1 MRVYVETG
9 AGGYRDGAT
18 LAWTFD
24 LRFWG
29 LAGQGYDE
37 RTALAALEVATG
49 EPVDTFAVAER
60 IHGDELIFERDRR
73 PATPAEFAITRCLLA
88 AARTETTRLVSSA
101 TEAELDWDDPDRRL
115 PAWARWRTPRQL
127 AWHIADV
134 ASRYYL
140 AGLGLPAPPRAG
152 DLPTELAASHA
163 HVLASLDRLPPDR
176 TGVAGQ
182 TGWTTV
188 KVLRRL
194 AWHEP
199 GELVVLHR
207 LLARARCALA
217 VVSDT

>member
-1 MRVYVETG
+1 MQVYIETG
-9 AGGYRDGAT
+9 AGAYRDGAA

-29 LAGQGYDE
+29 LAGQGYDD
-37 RTALAALEVATG
+37 RSALAALEVATG
-49 EPVDTFAVAER
+49 EPVDTFTVAER
-60 IHGDELIFERDRR
+60 IHGDERIFERDRR
-73 PATPAEFAITRCLLA
+73 PATPAEFAITGCLLA
-88 AARTETTRLVSSA
+88 AARAETIRLVSSA
-101 TEAELDWDDPDRRL
+101 SEAELDWDDPDRRL

-134 ASRYYL
+134 ESRYYL
-140 AGLGLPAPPRAG
+140 AALGVPPPPRAG
-152 DLPTELAASHA
+152 DLPTELATSHA
-163 HVLASLDRLPPDR
+163 HVLAALGRLPPDR
-176 TGVAGQ
+176 TGAPGGR
-182 TGWTTV
+182 TEWTTG

-217 VVSDT
+217 EPR